1 MSYAYSLSQKCTGAQ
16 QLAPWPSLNLDFA
29 NGDYLTSA
37 GFADQASVGSADFN
51 LGVSTGA
58 TPVFTRASGA
68 TYRYSDGYLRY
79 APENLL
85 TYSEQFDNAAWTRS
99 GVDAFGSGSSADA
112 ATAPNGLVSA
122 DSIKATTGVT
132 SQHSITN
139 TISGPYASTAL
150 SASFYVKAGTNSTCG
165 IELKQRNSSNT
176 YIGRVNGYFNLSTGA
191 FVNSTT
197 DGTAFTNVSYSI
209 SSAGSGWYRINVI
222 GTSASTAVY
231 IQSSVLIGPSESWAG
246 DGTTLL
252 IWGAQLERHSS
263 ARPYISTV
271 ASQVFGPRFEY
282 DTSGNPL
289 GLLIEESSTNLL
301 TYSEQFD
308 NAKWTKYRILAFG
321 SGSVANAIVSP
332 DGTQSADLI
341 VESTDTGSHDVER
354 DLSNSALTS
363 TISVFAKAKE
373 RRYVVVCNGGALATL
388 WVSATFDLD
397 PNGNGT
403 VTLTGAGSSSAYV
416 SSKIEY
422 VGDGWYRCSV
432 TGTHTLAAT
441 VARIAISDTSTR
453 AYGNYGIPSYA
464 GNGTSGLYIWGAQLE
479 ALPFATSYIPTV
491 ASTASRSADTCTI
504 SGASFTGFFPAGNLS
519 VVSAGDRIANIANSG
534 FYDFYSLAN
543 SFTALNH
550 SLSSGNEVITIGVST
565 NEAISLG
572 AASAVN
578 VETKIA
584 VSHDQVNLAGSRDGD
599 AVVTTAA
606 SGGFGFTPD
615 LVYIGYRKDDNKY
628 LNGHISLLKVYDKSL
643 ESKLTSLS
651 A

>member
-37 GFADQASVGSADFN
+37 GFADQASVGSANFN

-58 TPVFTRASGA
+58 TPVFTSASGA

-85 TYSEQFDNAAWTRS
+85 TYSQDFANGAWSKIGLNSTGTPPYS
-99 GVDAFGSGSSADA
+99 NVASAPDGTITADA
-112 ATAPNGLVSA
+112 LIANGANSNHYVYVSA
-122 DSIKATTGVT
+122 SRTWQPFPHSFSCYMKMNTNRYGWIGCYDGTNSYQGVFDLLNGAYVGKATS
-132 SQHSITN
+132 SQNITASIEL
-139 TISGPYASTAL
+139 ISDGWYRCSVLFTPLAA
-150 SASFYVKAGTNSTCG
+150 SASFST
-165 IELKQRNSSNT
+165 Q
-176 YIGRVNGYFNLSTGA
+176 
-191 FVNSTT
+191 
-197 DGTAFTNVSYSI
+197 
-209 SSAGSGWYRINVI
+209 I
-222 GTSASTAVY
+222 GTTNNGSLGLVD
-231 IQSSVLIGPSESWAG
+231 SSSGSIY
-246 DGTTLL
+246 

-282 DTSGNPL
+282 DTSGNPI

-301 TYSEQFD
+301 TYSEGFSND
-308 NAKWTKYRILAFG
+308 VAWLKVAATYVGTTTAPNNTNTASTINATSTSNVVRQAATVLASTKYVFSFYVKRGTATNLKYAIYNLSALSFIIGPTSYYSSTSNEWSRIAVEFTTPAG
-321 SGSVANAIVSP
+321 CTSVGVYVMS
-332 DGTQSADLI
+332 
-341 VESTDTGSHDVER
+341 DTGS
-354 DLSNSALTS
+354 
-363 TISVFAKAKE
+363 
-373 RRYVVVCNGGALATL
+373 
-388 WVSATFDLD
+388 
-397 PNGNGT
+397 
-403 VTLTGAGSSSAYV
+403 
-416 SSKIEY
+416 
-422 VGDGWYRCSV
+422 
-432 TGTHTLAAT
+432 TGTA
-441 VARIAISDTSTR
+441 SF
-453 AYGNYGIPSYA
+453 
-464 GNGTSGLYIWGAQLE
+464 WGAQLE
-479 ALPFATSYIPTV
+479 QKSFATSYIPTV

-550 SLSSGNEVITIGVST
+550 SLSSGNEVITIGVAT
-565 NEAISLG
+565 NEVISLG

-584 VSHDQVNLAGSRDGD
+584 VSHDQVNLAGSRDGY

-615 LVYIGYRKDDNKY
+615 RVYIGYRKDDNKY

>member
-29 NGDYLTSA
+29 SGDYLTSA
-37 GFADQASVGSADFN
+37 GFADQASVGSANFN

-85 TYSEQFDNAAWTRS
+85 TYSEQFDNSAWS
-99 GVDAFGSGSSADA
+99 GF
-112 ATAPNGLVSA
+112 
-122 DSIKATTGVT
+122 
-132 SQHSITN
+132 
-139 TISGPYASTAL
+139 
-150 SASFYVKAGTNSTCG
+150 SASFSANATTDPLGNNTADKF
-165 IELKQRNSSNT
+165 IESNT
-176 YIGRVNGYFNLSTGA
+176 NAIHYFGAGATPPTIYYTSGSAYTFSIFIKKSERIYAQLFLPNSAFQDNGRSALFNINNGTVISAETGVIASITSIGYGWHRCVITATADATVSTGIPG
-191 FVNSTT
+191 VTLNT
-197 DGTAFTNVSYSI
+197 DGSTI
-209 SSAGSGWYRINVI
+209 SQTY
-222 GTSASTAVY
+222 T
-231 IQSSVLIGPSESWAG
+231 G
-246 DGTTLL
+246 DGTSGLY

-263 ARPYISTV
+263 ARPYISTTSAAV
-271 ASQVFGPRFEY
+271 YGPRFEY
-282 DTSGNPL
+282 DTSGNPI
-289 GLLIEESSTNLL
+289 GLLIEEGSTNLL

-308 NAKWTKYRILAFG
+308 NVAWNKYRILAFG

-341 VESTDTGSHDVER
+341 VESTDTGFHDVER
-354 DLSNSALTS
+354 NSSNSALTS

-479 ALPFATSYIPTV
+479 AKPFATSYIPTV
-491 ASTASRSADTCTI
+491 ASTVARSADVCDI
-504 SGASFTGFFPAGNLS
+504 SGASFSGFFPAGNLS
-519 VVSAGDRIANIANSG
+519 VVSAGDRIANVANSG
-534 FYDFYSLAN
+534 FYDFYSLAD

-550 SLSSGNEVITIGVST
+550 GLSVGGNEVITIGVST

-578 VETKIA
+578 VSTKIA
-584 VSHDQVNLAGSRDGD
+584 VSHDQVDLSGSRDGG
-599 AVVTTAA
+599 AVTTVAA
-606 SGGFGFTPD
+606 EGGFPYTPD
-615 LVYIGYRKDDNKY
+615 RVYIGYRKDDNKY
-628 LNGHISLLKVYDKSL
+628 LNGHISLLKVYDRSL
-643 ESKLTSLS
+643 ESKLQSLS